1 MAVISP
7 DTEMF
12 RELEEGLWRQ
22 ETRANREWLDGVLS
36 PDFTE
41 FCRFGH
47 EYDRDHII
55 NAPTVD
61 IEVEFPFEGF
71 NVEVLAPGV
80 VMVTY
85 MNTVTYQGSTQSARR
100 SSVWVETSDGWK
112 LKFQQATTAAE

>member
-1 MAVISP
+1 MTASLP
-7 DTEMF
+7 STEMF

-22 ETRANREWLDGVLS
+22 ETRSNRGWLDGVLA

-55 NAPTVD
+55 NAPTAD
-61 IEVEFPFEGF
+61 IEVEFPFEEF

-100 SSVWVETSDGWK
+100 SSIWVETSDGWK